1 MYQVCWIW
9 YLWPCGSNPFFLPPQ
24 RTWYTPE
31 GLSRCN
37 PAKNWWQRFA
47 VVCSLSQRLWQRSC
61 PITCWSNGFLDQ
73 QVCWELEGT
82 VSSLSGIDIGNRL
95 DVQKQELVNL
105 TYQILRKHNGVI
117 FHIPRSFIRL
127 PCPCLTFTRGRWTT
141 EPGLAWDCSRWLQG
155 TSRFKWKR
163 IYAWSCCNS
172 WWGHYVYMYL
182 IHMKSTYITKKK
194 LALHVT
200 NRSKT
205 LQPNRLQELPP
216 ECNWDHGDFGSLLE
230 LVSYAGRH
238 GGYRPDPDV
247 PLQIACC
254 PAAFE
259 RLRARLEERWL
270 VGIYIGLTP

>member
-61 PITCWSNGFLDQ
+61 PITCWSNGFL
-73 QVCWELEGT
+73 L
-82 VSSLSGIDIGNRL
+82 GIGGNRFISIWDIGNRL

-105 TYQILRKHNGVI
+105 TYQILRKHSSVI

-163 IYAWSCCNS
+163 IYAMVRSLCI
-172 WWGHYVYMYL
+172 YV
-182 IHMKSTYITKKK
+182 
-194 LALHVT
+194 
-200 NRSKT
+200 
-205 LQPNRLQELPP
+205 
-216 ECNWDHGDFGSLLE
+216 F
-230 LVSYAGRH
+230 
-238 GGYRPDPDV
+238 DPDEINLYYQKKACIAFHEKPCSQTV
-247 PLQIACC
+247 CRNYLQSATGTMVIL
-254 PAAFE
+254 AAS
-259 RLRARLEERWL
+259 
-270 VGIYIGLTP
+270 